1 MNITK
6 YIKRRENEK
15 GHIIMNCMKKKGGS
29 QDETFEKYSS
39 GYTFKKY
46 SKKIP
51 LNKYQHINII
61 ILLFRSKNKHYIKN
75 EQE

>member
-29 QDETFEKYSS
+29 QDETFAKYSDIHS
-39 GYTFKKY
+39 KVFFKKL
-46 SKKIP
+46 SLKI
-51 LNKYQHINII
+51 YQ
-61 ILLFRSKNKHYIKN
+61 K
-75 EQE
+75 